1 MVTKKEENLEDK
13 DKNKSNPDKATS
25 DIVEESKSFEE
36 ETNSDVTNND
46 NDKENHENNEEELL
60 DEISILKEEKIR
72 VLAEMENLRKRSEK
86 EKIESIKFGSINL
99 ARDILLPCDNLSRA
113 LESLS
118 DEEKNNKKNQGLIKG
133 LEMVQ
138 QEIISILE
146 KNGIKKINA
155 LNEKFDHNLHQDMAE
170 IESDKESGIVLK
182 ELQTGYTMHDRLL
195 RPSMVVLSKKKEQ
208 NEDKNYKN
216 DEDE

>member
-1 MVTKKEENLEDK
+1 MIDIKENKNKPEKSKKTIDDKNNKKDENEFKKKETKEIKDSELDIEVKKTKQLEEDL
-13 DKNKSNPDKATS
+13 KS
-25 DIVEESKSFEE
+25 IR
-36 ETNSDVTNND
+36 
-46 NDKENHENNEEELL
+46 
-60 DEISILKEEKIR
+60 DEKLR
-72 VLAEMENLRKRSEK
+72 LLAEMENLRKRSEK

-155 LNEKFDHNLHQDMAE
+155 LNEKFDHNLHQAMAE
-170 IESDKESGIVLK
+170 IESDKESGVVLK

-216 DEDE
+216 DEDK

>member
-1 MVTKKEENLEDK
+1 MIDIKESKNKPEKLKKTIDDKNNKKDENEFKKKETKEIKDSELDIEVKKTKQLEEDL
-13 DKNKSNPDKATS
+13 KS
-25 DIVEESKSFEE
+25 IR
-36 ETNSDVTNND
+36 
-46 NDKENHENNEEELL
+46 
-60 DEISILKEEKIR
+60 DEKLR
-72 VLAEMENLRKRSEK
+72 LLAEMENLRKRFEK

-155 LNEKFDHNLHQDMAE
+155 LNEKFDHNLHQAMAE

>member
-1 MVTKKEENLEDK
+1 MIDIKEN
-13 DKNKSNPDKATS
+13 KNKSEETKKGIDEKNNQKNES
-25 DIVEESKSFEE
+25 ESKNKEDKKTKDNEIDIDAKKIQQLEE
-36 ETNSDVTNND
+36 DLES
-46 NDKENHENNEEELL
+46 LR
-60 DEISILKEEKIR
+60 DEKLR
-72 VLAEMENLRKRSEK
+72 VLAEMENLRKRSER

-118 DEEKNNKKNQGLIKG
+118 DAEKNDKKNQGLIKG
-133 LEMVQ
+133 LEMVR

-146 KNGIKKINA
+146 KHGVKKINA
-155 LNEKFDHNLHQDMAE
+155 LNEKFDHNFHQAMAE
-170 IESDKESGIVLK
+170 IESDKDSGIILK

-208 NEDKNYKN
+208 NNDKNNKN
-216 DEDE
+216 DDDK

>member
-1 MVTKKEENLEDK
+1 MIDIKENKNKPEKSKKTIDDKNNKKDENEFKKKETKEIKDSELDIEVKKTKQLEEDL
-13 DKNKSNPDKATS
+13 KS
-25 DIVEESKSFEE
+25 IR
-36 ETNSDVTNND
+36 
-46 NDKENHENNEEELL
+46 
-60 DEISILKEEKIR
+60 DEKLR
-72 VLAEMENLRKRSEK
+72 LLAEMENLRKRSEK

-118 DEEKNNKKNQGLIKG
+118 DEEKNNKKNQGFIKG

-155 LNEKFDHNLHQDMAE
+155 LNEKFDHNLHQAMAE

>member
-1 MVTKKEENLEDK
+1 MIDIKESKNKPEKSKKTIDDKDNKKDENEFKKKETKEIKDSELDIEVKKTKQLEEDLK
-13 DKNKSNPDKATS
+13 G
-25 DIVEESKSFEE
+25 IR
-36 ETNSDVTNND
+36 
-46 NDKENHENNEEELL
+46 
-60 DEISILKEEKIR
+60 DEKLR
-72 VLAEMENLRKRSEK
+72 LLAEMENLRKRSEK

-155 LNEKFDHNLHQDMAE
+155 LNEKFDHNLHQAMAE

>member
-1 MVTKKEENLEDK
+1 MIDIKENKNKPEKSKKTIDDKNNKKDENEFKKKETKEIKDSELDIEVKKTKQLEEDL
-13 DKNKSNPDKATS
+13 KS
-25 DIVEESKSFEE
+25 IR
-36 ETNSDVTNND
+36 
-46 NDKENHENNEEELL
+46 
-60 DEISILKEEKIR
+60 DEKLR
-72 VLAEMENLRKRSEK
+72 LLAEMENLRKRSEK

-155 LNEKFDHNLHQDMAE
+155 LNEKFDHNYHQAMME
-170 IESDKESGIVLK
+170 IDSDEHEPGTVIK
-182 ELQTGYTMHDRLL
+182 ELQAGYTMHERLL
-195 RPSMVVLSKKKEQ
+195 RPSMVGVSKKKE
-208 NEDKNYKN
+208 DK
-216 DEDE
+216 

>member
-1 MVTKKEENLEDK
+1 MIDIKENKNKPEKSKKTIDDKNNKKDENEFKKKETKEIKDSELDIEVKKTKQLEEDL
-13 DKNKSNPDKATS
+13 KS
-25 DIVEESKSFEE
+25 IR
-36 ETNSDVTNND
+36 
-46 NDKENHENNEEELL
+46 
-60 DEISILKEEKIR
+60 DEKLR
-72 VLAEMENLRKRSEK
+72 LLAEMENLRKRSEI

-155 LNEKFDHNLHQDMAE
+155 LNEKFDHNLHQAMAE

>member
-1 MVTKKEENLEDK
+1 MIDIKENKNKPEKSKKTIDDKNNKKDENEFKKKETKEIKDSELDIEVKKTKQLEEDL
-13 DKNKSNPDKATS
+13 KS
-25 DIVEESKSFEE
+25 IR
-36 ETNSDVTNND
+36 
-46 NDKENHENNEEELL
+46 
-60 DEISILKEEKIR
+60 DEKLR
-72 VLAEMENLRKRSEK
+72 LLAEMENLRKRSEK

-155 LNEKFDHNLHQDMAE
+155 LNEKFDHNLHQAMAE

>member
-1 MVTKKEENLEDK
+1 MIDIKESKNKPEKLKKTIDDKNNKKDENEFKKKETKEIK
-13 DKNKSNPDKATS
+13 DSELDIEVKKNKQL
-25 DIVEESKSFEE
+25 EEDLKSIR
-36 ETNSDVTNND
+36 
-46 NDKENHENNEEELL
+46 
-60 DEISILKEEKIR
+60 DEKLR
-72 VLAEMENLRKRSEK
+72 LLAEMENLRKRSEK

-155 LNEKFDHNLHQDMAE
+155 LNEKFDHNLHQAMAE